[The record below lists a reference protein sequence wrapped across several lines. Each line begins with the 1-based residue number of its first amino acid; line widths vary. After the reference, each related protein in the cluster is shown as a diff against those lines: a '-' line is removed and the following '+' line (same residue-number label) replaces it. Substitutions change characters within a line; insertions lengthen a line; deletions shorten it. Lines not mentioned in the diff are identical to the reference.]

1 MGNLIADFQQ
11 ESNWVQTWS
20 DHVEAQPV
28 NGNPNRRTPI
38 RTISV
43 PILIESPI
51 IAIFVNSDTAAP
63 HWRYAGMCRQVI
75 PTGLTIGGVTNA
87 NTEQRKLYL
96 YRINLFVLPRLTAE
110 YSLYI
115 DVPYWIVDLRLNLY
129 EYTGL
134 IGDST
139 EIALNSL
146 EEDIA
151 RLESKVEEIQ

>member
-11 ESNWVQTWS
+11 ENNWVQTWA

-28 NGNPNRRTPI
+28 NGNPNRRIPI
-38 RTISV
+38 RTIVV
-43 PILIESPI
+43 PILIESPVLG
-51 IAIFVNSDTAAP
+51 IFVNSDTAAP
-63 HWRYAGMCRQVI
+63 HWRYAGMCRQII

-87 NTEQRKLYL
+87 HTERRKLYL
-96 YRINLFVLPRLTAE
+96 YRLNLLILPKLTAE
-110 YSLYI
+110 YSLQI
-115 DVPYWIVDLRLNLY
+115 DVPYWIIDLRLNLF
-129 EYTGL
+129 EYVGL

-151 RLESKVEEIQ
+151 RIESKIDSAS